1 MQGPARFPGAPPS
14 GRAEAKAALAQPRPS
29 LRLDE
34 PTAIAAPRAGLT
46 APRGLA
52 AAFALIVVAPL
63 AALAVILALSP
74 PAALDDLL
82 ADDAYFY
89 LGIARNLALGNGST
103 FGGLVATNGYH
114 PLWLAMI
121 VPLFGVASEV
131 EPVRLL
137 VLALSGVLWL
147 VAGYVYWRLAT
158 RLFGPLPALLASP
171 LLIHLAT
178 YGTGGSIGVMFMG
191 MEGAVLI
198 PLTLASL
205 YLAHRDAM
213 FAERAP
219 PTGAT
224 LRFGVALAL
233 LVLARLDMIL
243 CVAVAIGLFALIR
256 ARSEPASWRRHALLL
271 AAPTIAT
278 TIAYTIVNQL
288 LFDTPVPVSGQA
300 KSLAGPMWV
309 SDPLGAAFW
318 GSSTRYVSRLPTGLA
333 ALFLIAAIAATSW
346 RALVGRI
353 GAASVTT
360 LWLAFLIG
368 HLLQLLY
375 MASVAYWGFGPWYS
389 ALRAALIAL
398 AAPAAIWALLSRLP
412 PLAHRT
418 SVLLAA
424 AITVAVLGAT
434 ALKVNTRIGLGANE
448 ASPWVQLARDAEI
461 MDATLPAN
469 AVVAIGDF
477 AGQFG
482 VRVRRPIVQLEGLT
496 EDAAFLSALRDPRL
510 LREILAR
517 RGVTHIAAMQ
527 FELQADSRLPAG
539 CGVLVEPK
547 YGYGPKARI
556 AVCDEHRLTREAASF
571 AVWAYR
577 PELQAS
583 IEPR

>member
-1 MQGPARFPGAPPS
+1 
-14 GRAEAKAALAQPRPS
+14 LPRPGE
-29 LRLDE
+29 L
-34 PTAIAAPRAGLT
+34 TAITAPRAGLA

-52 AAFALIVVAPL
+52 AAFALMVVAPL

-114 PLWLAMI
+114 PLWMAMI
-121 VPLFGVASEV
+121 VPLFGIASEV
-131 EPVRLL
+131 ESVRLL

-147 VAGYVYWRLAT
+147 VAGYVYWRLTT
-158 RLFGPLPALLASP
+158 RLFGALPALLASP

-191 MEGAVLI
+191 MEGAILI
-198 PLTLASL
+198 PLTLTSL
-205 YLAHRDAM
+205 YLAHRDGI

-224 LRFGVALAL
+224 LRFGVVLAL
-233 LVLARLDMIL
+233 LSLARLDMIL
-243 CVAVAIGLFALIR
+243 CVAVAIGLFALNR
-256 ARSEPASWRRHALLL
+256 ARVEPASWRRHALLL
-271 AAPTIAT
+271 ATPAIVSTIV
-278 TIAYTIVNQL
+278 YMIVNQA

-300 KSLAGPMWV
+300 KSLAGPIWV
-309 SDPLGAAFW
+309 SDPLEAAFW

-333 ALFLIAAIAATSW
+333 ALLLISAIAATSW
-346 RALVGRI
+346 RLLIGRI
-353 GAASVTT
+353 GAVSVIA

-368 HLLQLLY
+368 HVLQLLY

-389 ALRAALIAL
+389 ALRAAMIAL

-412 PLAHRT
+412 PLAHHT
-418 SVLLAA
+418 AVLLVA
-424 AITVAVLGAT
+424 AITVAALGAT
-434 ALKVNTRIGLGANE
+434 TLKVNTRIGLGANE
-448 ASPWVQLARDAEI
+448 ASPWVELARDAET
-461 MDATLPAN
+461 MNATLPAN

-482 VRVRRPIVQLEGLT
+482 LRVRRPIVHLEGLT
-496 EDAAFLSALRDPRL
+496 EDAAFLAALRDPRL

-527 FELQADSRLPAG
+527 FELQADARLPAG
-539 CGVLVEPK
+539 CGVLIEPK
-547 YGYGPKARI
+547 YGYGPKGRI
-556 AVCDEHRLTREAASF
+556 AVCDEDRLTREPASF
-571 AVWAYR
+571 AVWVYR